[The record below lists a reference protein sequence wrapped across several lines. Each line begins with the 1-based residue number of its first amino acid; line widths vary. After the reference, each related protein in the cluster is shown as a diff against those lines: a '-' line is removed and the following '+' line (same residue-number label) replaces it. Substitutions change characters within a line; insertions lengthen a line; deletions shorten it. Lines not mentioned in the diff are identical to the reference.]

1 MVDGLCVGKLEYRM
15 RLVDL
20 LEIGLQETA
29 CNTAAEHRRSLI
41 SRVVRAGGGEK
52 ERRGERGEEK
62 GGKKI
67 QIFGAFEGVFYFI
80 VDC

>member
-1 MVDGLCVGKLEYRM
+1 M
-15 RLVDL
+15 
-20 LEIGLQETA
+20 
-29 CNTAAEHRRSLI
+29 
-41 SRVVRAGGGEK
+41 K
-52 ERRGERGEEK
+52 EREKGRRREKGRGERGEEK

>member
-1 MVDGLCVGKLEYRM
+1 MGERKRE
-15 RLVDL
+15 
-20 LEIGLQETA
+20 
-29 CNTAAEHRRSLI
+29 
-41 SRVVRAGGGEK
+41 GEK

>member
-1 MVDGLCVGKLEYRM
+1 MGERKRE
-15 RLVDL
+15 
-20 LEIGLQETA
+20 
-29 CNTAAEHRRSLI
+29 
-41 SRVVRAGGGEK
+41 GEK
-52 ERRGERGEEK
+52 GRRGERVEEK